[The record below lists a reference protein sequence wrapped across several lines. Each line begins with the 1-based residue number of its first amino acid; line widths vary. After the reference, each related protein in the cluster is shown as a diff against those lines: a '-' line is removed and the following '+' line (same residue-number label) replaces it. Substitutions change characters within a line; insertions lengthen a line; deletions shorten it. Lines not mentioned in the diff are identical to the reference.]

1 MPKVFLIS
9 FSRYSIGLV
18 LMILLFAVS
27 IYADQVEVT
36 DPVSSEGEEFV
47 VGVMEEGGIF
57 WHDREYTMTGIP
69 EEYLDLTKIMSSADS
84 LGTLDHEWTF
94 EIDRPAY
101 VYIAFDSRF
110 PRPEDRDQNPKE
122 WFDEAFDDTG
132 KSLFLDAPHP
142 SVVEYFIYKSKEP
155 YPSGKVTIHGIDETR
170 PGDPISVWVFFVEE
184 GKLAVSPS
192 SDKLA
197 TKWGKVKSFR

>member
-18 LMILLFAVS
+18 LMMFLFAVS

-36 DPVSSEGEEFV
+36 DPESNGGEALV
-47 VGVMEEGGIF
+47 VGVIEEGGKF
-57 WHDREYTMTGIP
+57 WHDRDYTMTGIP
-69 EEYLDLTKIMSSADS
+69 EEYLGLTSIMSSADS
-84 LGTLDHEWTF
+84 LGTLDHEWMF
-94 EIDRPAY
+94 EIDRSAY

-110 PRPEDRDQNPKE
+110 ARPEDREQDPKE
-122 WFDEAFDDTG
+122 WFDDTFDDTG
-132 KSLFLDAPHP
+132 QVLFLDAPHP
-142 SVVEYFIYKSKEP
+142 TIVEYWIYRSKEA
-155 YPSGKVTIHGIDETR
+155 YPTGQVTIFGLDETR

-184 GKLAVSPS
+184 GKLAVSSP

-197 TKWGKVKSFR
+197 TKWGKIKSL